1 MAKSISKR
9 VKRIFFWTYALSVLL
24 VLVTAW
30 WFLEDLE
37 ATTLEMDKQAE
48 IEHLLNRHETD
59 KEVRIQSATL
69 TLIYL
74 PENSVHTQELPIIF
88 QGLPTP
94 FEGELDFLDKDYLVI
109 INKIPEGT
117 FYLAKD
123 LALFE
128 HRETVMITVLLVFGG
143 VVILFSLLLSTVI
156 SRMISSPLQ
165 QLTQD
170 ILQASA
176 GKDNS
181 RLSVAYKD
189 AELNEI
195 SASFNH
201 YLEDIDNLI
210 KRERSLITM
219 ASHELRTPIAVI
231 LGATE
236 ILERRQRLHQ
246 DDRKT
251 LQRIISSTETMSENV
266 QALLALVRQ
275 THGAP
280 KREPFSLGPLVTE
293 VMEELATLDPTA
305 QQRIQLLSAA
315 TNTTLTA
322 DRTMVRILLHNLIG
336 NALNHNQGAVA
347 VSYAEHFLE
356 IRDEGLK
363 HPSAPTNNLKASD
376 SKSSV
381 GLGLYI
387 VTLICDYLGWQFSLE
402 SSQDEGTCVRV
413 HIPTPTQPVTATTT

>member
-1 MAKSISKR
+1 MANSISNR
-9 VKRIFFWTYALSVLL
+9 VKRIFFWTFSLSVLL
-24 VLVTAW
+24 VLLVAW

-48 IEHLLNRHETD
+48 IEHFLNRHETD
-59 KEVRIQSATL
+59 KVVRIQSATL
-69 TLIYL
+69 TLVYL
-74 PENSVHTQELPIIF
+74 PANSPQVHDLPIIF
-88 QGLPTP
+88 QGLPIP
-94 FEGELDFLDKDYLVI
+94 FEGEMEFLNNEYLVI
-109 INKIPEGT
+109 INQIPEGT
-117 FYLAKD
+117 YYLAKD
-123 LALFE
+123 LSLFE
-128 HRETVMITVLLVFGG
+128 HRESLMVTVLLVMGS
-143 VVILFSLLLSTVI
+143 VVVLLSLILSVFI
-156 SRMISSPLQ
+156 SRMISRPLQ
-165 QLTQD
+165 QLTED
-170 ILQASA
+170 IHNVSA
-176 GKDNS
+176 RDEQT
-181 RLSVAYKD
+181 RLPVSYKD

-195 SASFNH
+195 SASFNR
-201 YLEDIDNLI
+201 YLQDIEGLI
-210 KRERSLITM
+210 KRERSLVTM

-275 THGAP
+275 THSAP
-280 KREPFSLGPLVTE
+280 KREPFPLGPLVTE

-305 QQRIQLLSAA
+305 QQRIQLLSAS

-336 NALNHNQGAVA
+336 NALNHNQGSVA

-363 HPSAPTNNLKASD
+363 HPSAPANNLKVTD

-387 VTLICDYLGWQFSLE
+387 VTLVCDYLGWQFSLE
-402 SSQDEGTCVRV
+402 SNEDEGTCVRV
-413 HIPTPTQPVTATTT
+413 HIPTTTQPLAEMTT